1 MERKDL
7 YVGGQFSLE
16 DILDYLE
23 EGDTVKFVK
32 DTFDSYAWSIHNGV
46 TAEYTGVD
54 SFADYMFNTTEGS
67 TKYFSRPFG
76 RGVMV
81 EIVGLYLATCEDPEE
96 ESTEKEYTYT
106 LTEHN
111 LVLCYGDE
119 VETVDSTHPE
129 FKQIRQDVFNED
141 FESALTRISPVKAIT
156 EYTSGLLNIANGEV
170 KYSDT
175 VITNKLVSKVID
187 MMRAGSE
194 DFVNYANF
202 LKLVMEQPSY
212 TTRQRLMDFVAAD
225 KIKITEQ
232 GKVIAFK
239 NVNNDYYDKHSRKFR
254 NMVGDEPSMPRHAV
268 DDDHSKTC
276 SAGLHVCSPYYLT
289 SMWGTSGKTMKVE
302 VDPRD
307 FVAVPYDY
315 NDSKARVC
323 KYKVIEDVTD
333 KLKEYL

>member
-1 MERKDL
+1 MFDITDKEITYFDC
-7 YVGGQFSLE
+7 YFGQ
-16 DILDYLE
+16 
-23 EGDTVKFVK
+23 K
-32 DTFDSYAWSIHNGV
+32 V
-46 TAEYTGVD
+46 T
-54 SFADYMFNTTEGS
+54 
-67 TKYFSRPFG
+67 
-76 RGVMV
+76 V
-81 EIVGLYLATCEDPEE
+81 EIVGLNLTTCEDTEE
-96 ESTEKEYTYT
+96 ESTEKEYKYT
-106 LTEHN
+106 LTKHN
-111 LVLCYGDE
+111 LVLSYGDE

-129 FKQIRQDVFNED
+129 FEQIRQDVFNED
-141 FESALTRISPVKAIT
+141 FESALVRISPVKAIT
-156 EYTSGLLNIANGEV
+156 EFTSGLLTITNGEV
-170 KYSDT
+170 KYADT
-175 VITNKLVSKVID
+175 VITNKLVSKIID

-202 LKLVMEQPSY
+202 LKLVMEQTSY

-225 KIKITEQ
+225 QIKITEQ

-268 DDDHSKTC
+268 DDDHFKTC
-276 SAGLHVCSPYYLT
+276 SAGLHVCSPYYLS

-333 KLKEYL
+333 KIKEYL